1 MNILSILEYYLRG
14 FPVWIGHFF
23 DSNIPLYP
31 QVQIETKLKDSLV
44 KIERAACIKTLPT
57 KKEHSLINPLLQSNY
72 MFVVIVVVVV
82 VFFFSFLEKKKKKII
97 LMFIFKSKFFF

>member
-72 MFVVIVVVVV
+72 MFIY
-82 VFFFSFLEKKKKKII
+82 LLLNRKI
-97 LMFIFKSKFFF
+97 S